1 MHLQEQHH
9 QESKS
14 ITHSPY
20 YGCTVQVVSKAHIS
34 YEGVLDGISVNKD
47 RIFLKNVR
55 VKGNIIDS
63 SDRDNSMEDLDT
75 INTVMIDHL
84 TNDMHIY
91 DEVCLNIRDVQ
102 ELKLIR
108 LPATFHES
116 KAKLRSIDPCLVD
129 IRLSPSDEH
138 DRMSHESVED
148 YSKATP
154 IARRPRGESI
164 GSGGLLSSSSNES
177 SPTVS
182 FIPGDQFIDQSLD
195 DSFNKQILKFSKLST
210 TQDISKPVT
219 LVAKKVLP
227 KKIERNHFRP
237 ILTQTNETKF
247 SSANG
252 ANPNV
257 VKKQT
262 VDNRRKT
269 SPIRVTITSKLNP
282 NATPFFAPRRPIN
295 IHPNSSF
302 TFYERNIF
310 QPSLQH
316 MVPISHIQSI
326 PSGIHPANPAAHQQQ
341 QNHLRSYQRF
351 VPPRQMETTKQFN
364 MQAPTSVYSASYSG
378 KRSYPQQQ
386 SKNKKPSHGK
396 MPGVSRQTSSSSSS
410 VGMDP
415 ILSTPPMRE
424 RLSIPINSRPR
435 RSPAVLCATGSLP
448 YPNGKTG
455 DLNPLQT
462 SFTFGEPIGSRR
474 GPRTISGTSSG
485 SSLSID
491 IGPHSIVQFDSIS
504 DALISNDGQYDF
516 EKANEEF
523 RRYLALEEL
532 VARRVPSVSSTGS
545 CPDNDSGQQQSQA
558 NSYKKNISFFDR
570 ISCTATTG
578 TAVGYTEMD
587 EIEKNLETF
596 GDDALL
602 IAADS
607 NDN

>member
-1 MHLQEQHH
+1 MHLQEQHRE
-9 QESKS
+9 ESSS

-63 SDRDNSMEDLDT
+63 SDQDNSTEDLDT
-75 INTVMIDHL
+75 INSVMIDHL
-84 TNDMHIY
+84 TNDMRIY

-138 DRMSHESVED
+138 DRMSHESVKD
-148 YSKATP
+148 YSQSTP
-154 IARRPRGESI
+154 IARRTRDESI
-164 GSGGLLSSSSNES
+164 GSSGLLSSSSSES
-177 SPTVS
+177 SPTIS
-182 FIPGDQFIDQSLD
+182 FMPGDLFIEQSLD
-195 DSFNKQILKFSKLST
+195 DSFNKQFLKFSKLST
-210 TQDISKPVT
+210 TQDISKPAT

-237 ILTQTNETKF
+237 ILTQNNETRF

-252 ANPNV
+252 ADSNV

-262 VDNRRKT
+262 ADNCRKT

-282 NATPFFAPRRPIN
+282 NATPFFAPQRPRN

-310 QPSLQH
+310 RPPLLY
-316 MVPISHIQSI
+316 MVPISHTQSI
-326 PSGIHPANPAAHQQQ
+326 PSEIHPANPAVHHQQQ
-341 QNHLRSYQRF
+341 QNHLWSYQRF
-351 VPPRQMETTKQFN
+351 VPPRQMGTIKQFN
-364 MQAPTSVYSASYSG
+364 MQAPTPIYPASYSD

-386 SKNKKPSHGK
+386 SKNKTSNHET
-396 MPGVSRQTSSSSSS
+396 MPGLSRQTSSSSS
-410 VGMDP
+410 VGRDP
-415 ILSTPPMRE
+415 ILSKPPIRE
-424 RLSIPINSRPR
+424 RLSVPINSRPR
-435 RSPAVLCATGSLP
+435 GSPVVLCATSSLP
-448 YPNGKTG
+448 YQNGKTG
-455 DLNPLQT
+455 DLNPLQPPL
-462 SFTFGEPIGSRR
+462 TFGEPIGSRR
-474 GPRTISGTSSG
+474 GPRTVSGTSSG

-491 IGPHSIVQFDSIS
+491 IGPHSIVQFDSIP
-504 DALISNDGQYDF
+504 DALISNEGQYDF

-523 RRYLALEEL
+523 CRYLALEEL
-532 VARRVPSVSSTGS
+532 VTRRVPSVCSTGS
-545 CPDNDSGQQQSQA
+545 RPDNDSGQQQSQA
-558 NSYKKNISFFDR
+558 NSYKKEISFFDR

-578 TAVGYTEMD
+578 TAVGYAEMG
-587 EIEKNLETF
+587 EVEKNLETF

-602 IAADS
+602 FGADS